1 MAALLIPPKRGEAD
15 DAVFNVNGGLY
26 SLPLGEG

>member
-1 MAALLIPPKRGEAD
+1 MVVPSHYPQGEAD
-15 DAVFNVNGGLY
+15 DSVFNVNGGLY

>member
-15 DAVFNVNGGLY
+15 DTVFNVNRGLY